1 MKKKWILVSITV
13 AAVLA
18 YWLLFSGISADE
30 LDTFI
35 RGFGPWAPL
44 AYVAAFTVLPAFFFP
59 VAVLALACCMSTG
72 SLGDTILQFAFMSMG
87 LRGAVVFLPLCA
99 ALWLPGRIDR
109 KFAMASI
116 IIAPICV
123 LLFGTVFNSLISF
136 DSLFI
141 GILASLIIMG
151 IGLAAGRKKPQLSR

>member
-59 VAVLALACCMSTG
+59 VAVLALPTGPMPTRVTVRTPKVQRSGGLSAPLVALADILPAESFCPEEEANLST
-72 SLGDTILQFAFMSMG
+72 
-87 LRGAVVFLPLCA
+87 
-99 ALWLPGRIDR
+99 
-109 KFAMASI
+109 
-116 IIAPICV
+116 
-123 LLFGTVFNSLISF
+123 
-136 DSLFI
+136 
-141 GILASLIIMG
+141 
-151 IGLAAGRKKPQLSR
+151 